1 VNERALAVAA
11 AAGSHEAFR
20 ALVDPLRRELHLF
33 CYRMLGSFHDAE
45 DVVQEAHLKA
55 WRAIGSFDGRA
66 PFRTWMYRVALNTT
80 RDAMRARRRR
90 VLPQDLGAPR
100 NPEEGLGE
108 QRADIDWLEP
118 FYGAGCQ
125 DARSLHAVGSVFGRR
140 RPHSLSCR
148 IGRSAQDARCALR
161 ASRRCWED
169 GHSRG
174 VLRSEAGT
182 ILLSGAH
189 WPIASF
195 GSPGAHSL
203 SVGTRTLWSSPEIQ
217 WMLSPV
223 TSSLPLRRAR
233 LRVHRVRS
241 NARRSG
247 PELLRRRQSL
257 WVVHLPAAP

>member
-1 VNERALAVAA
+1 LGDSWQYVRASAAARAAVALP
-11 AAGSHEAFR
+11 SLYEA
-20 ALVDPLRRELHLF
+20 V
-33 CYRMLGSFHDAE
+33 
-45 DVVQEAHLKA
+45 
-55 WRAIGSFDGRA
+55 
-66 PFRTWMYRVALNTT
+66 WMS
-80 RDAMRARRRR
+80 
-90 VLPQDLGAPR
+90 
-100 NPEEGLGE
+100 
-108 QRADIDWLEP
+108 